1 MASFKEDERFK
12 KDEMLQANELIENI
26 AMQATV
32 GIERDYQTKAGSAFD
47 ATELHQSQVDIGNL
61 PNFIMGLPV
70 HYIKVDLSAYNAVDG
85 IDD

>member
-12 KDEMLQANELIENI
+12 KEEALQANELIENI

-32 GIERDYQTKAGSAFD
+32 GIERDYQTKAGSGFD
-47 ATELHQSQVDIGNL
+47 ATDLHGSQVDIDNL
-61 PNFIMGLPV
+61 PNFITGLPV
-70 HYIKVDLSAYNAVDG
+70 HYIKIDLSAYSAVDD

>member
-47 ATELHQSQVDIGNL
+47 ATELHRSRVDIGNL

>member
-26 AMQATV
+26 AMQATA
-32 GIERDYQTKAGSAFD
+32 GIERDYQTKAGSGFD
-47 ATELHQSQVDIGNL
+47 ATDLHVSQVDIDNL

-70 HYIKVDLSAYNAVDG
+70 HYIPINLSAYKDTDG

>member
-12 KDEMLQANELIENI
+12 KNEMLQANELIENI

-47 ATELHQSQVDIGNL
+47 ATELHRSQVDIGNL